1 MRFGPPPR
9 STSVAIVLTTL
20 FSLTST
26 ADAQT
31 SDIPA
36 QVLVVLAKE
45 EPGEVDPGLREE
57 PALRKPP
64 FNSFRSMK
72 VLSRPEIKLG
82 LNKPVE
88 IELPNGRRLQ
98 LLLHQVM
105 PDGRYRVKVAINR
118 PNQKD
123 YLPLLQVVAAPGDP
137 FFVAGQ
143 SHEGGTLVI
152 GVRVGG
158 EATKAAR

>member
-1 MRFGPPPR
+1 MKRFRPSP
-9 STSVAIVLTTL
+9 L
-20 FSLTST
+20 FFLLASL
-26 ADAQT
+26 AVFA
-31 SDIPA
+31 IPA
-36 QVLVVLAKE
+36 VGSAQASDVPAHVLVVLAKE
-45 EPGEVDPGLREE
+45 EPGEVDPALREE

-64 FNSFRSMK
+64 FNTFRSMK

-82 LNKPVE
+82 LDKPVE
-88 IELPNGRRLQ
+88 VELPNGRRLQ

-152 GVRVGG
+152 GVRVGEG
-158 EATKAAR
+158 PAKASR